1 MWVDYLASSEAKY
14 PTWFKYYVL
23 KSVVKMGTYNKGKH
37 EFSRRTKDTI
47 VAFPNLNR
55 DALTYSFDILSRYFL
70 EKERFDDEQWKRLGK
85 EGEDEMQEK
94 KRLVSILDSANFSK
108 IYAFTIEKTSL
119 TSKESKEKIEGEW
132 VKFDRGSNAVVF
144 YESLQGYDTGW
155 CTDGRSESREQL
167 QSGDFYVYYT
177 KDENG
182 KNVVPRI
189 AIRTWLGRVFEVR
202 GIEENQNIEE
212 NMLDIARGKYLLLP
226 GGDGYERRYNDMKL
240 LTLINEKTWDDQ
252 ELTIEELMFLYE
264 IDKDIAGF
272 GTKPDPRI
280 RDIIFNKRDAKSD
293 LSLLTGFTKEEISL
307 SREEALNGDIKYHYG
322 DLSFFGSI
330 VLPKGS
336 IFPESVYGSLKLNN
350 LTSVDGL
357 ILPRLVKGDFNLS
370 KLASSKGLV
379 LPKVVGGDLSLSGL
393 TSIDDLVLPEFVGGK
408 VWLSALSENEKDILK
423 QKYPNLEIV

>member
-1 MWVDYLASSEAKY
+1 
-14 PTWFKYYVL
+14 
-23 KSVVKMGTYNKGKH
+23 
-37 EFSRRTKDTI
+37 
-47 VAFPNLNR
+47 
-55 DALTYSFDILSRYFL
+55 
-70 EKERFDDEQWKRLGK
+70 
-85 EGEDEMQEK
+85 
-94 KRLVSILDSANFSK
+94 
-108 IYAFTIEKTSL
+108 
-119 TSKESKEKIEGEW
+119 
-132 VKFDRGSNAVVF
+132 
-144 YESLQGYDTGW
+144 
-155 CTDGRSESREQL
+155 
-167 QSGDFYVYYT
+167 
-177 KDENG
+177 
-182 KNVVPRI
+182 
-189 AIRTWLGRVFEVR
+189 VR